1 MSASAFFA
9 KKRPEEEEAVVN
21 VPLDESAYRLLKI
34 MAEQWSEGCPPENET
49 TPREMLDHV
58 VRSYYQDYHMNG
70 GGC

>member
-9 KKRPEEEEAVVN
+9 KKRPEEEAVVN
-21 VPLDESAYRLLKI
+21 VPLAEGAYRLLKI
-34 MAEQWSEGCPPENET
+34 MAEQWSSGPPSRKET